1 MLDSL
6 YMAIKI
12 DEQRLDEYKEL
23 VRKLN
28 YYSDQYYNNNQSV
41 VSDAE
46 YDSLYQKLVKFEND
60 YPDFVDP
67 MSPSRHVGANPKSK
81 LKKVQHDQPML
92 SLENAFSFDDVKKFY
107 NRLAKLLSLERSQIL
122 IFAEPKID
130 GVSAS
135 LKYKDGKLYQV
146 STRGNGIEGEDV
158 TKNTGHIPS
167 MPKQI
172 PFLGDLEVRGEVY
185 FKLSDFNSL
194 NEAQGSSG
202 EDTFSNPRNAASGS
216 IRLLD
221 RREASKRPLNF
232 FAYHAI
238 GPEFKTQVEISDFL
252 KSQGFD
258 VNSFSRLCVSID
270 EVKAF
275 YEDVLSKRESLDY
288 EIDGTVYKYND
299 IAGQAVLGAASKYPR
314 HSIAHKFPATTVVTK
329 VKEIFL
335 SIGRSGVITPV
346 AILEPVIVG
355 GAAVSKATLHNR
367 FELERKDIREG
378 DTVTVQRAGDVIPQ
392 VISVLTEFRPSSS
405 VPFKF
410 PDNCPC
416 CGGKLIYDGPFM
428 RCMSGIKCR
437 SQVVE
442 RILHLASKDALNI
455 EGLGRQNVIFLL
467 DEGFINGDVDLLEFP
482 KKSAEIKSELEKS
495 KGWGRTSVKNLFS
508 EITSKSETT
517 LSRFIYALGIP
528 SVGKNVS
535 QILADYFGSIDN
547 LLNFLYKNQFP
558 LSSLKTLNGVGEGIA
573 TDFCSYLKDEENHD
587 RMVNLANHLRIT
599 HSTASVVNS
608 EISGK
613 KFVFTGTLKKLT
625 REKAAESVVSQGGS
639 VSESVSSKTDFL
651 VAGEK
656 AGSKL
661 EKARTIGVRILDEDE
676 FISLANLGAL

>member
-1 MLDSL
+1 
-6 YMAIKI
+6 MAIEI
-12 DEQRLDEYKEL
+12 DEQKFDEYKEL

-28 YYSDQYYNNNQSV
+28 YYSDQYYNNNRSV

-46 YDSLYQKLVKFEND
+46 YDSLYQKLIRFEND
-60 YPDFVDP
+60 YPDLVDP
-67 MSPSRHVGANPKSK
+67 ISPSRHVGANPKSK
-81 LKKVQHDQPML
+81 LKKVQHEKPML

-107 NRLAKLLSLERSQIL
+107 DRLAKLLSLERSQIL

-146 STRGNGIEGEDV
+146 STRGNGVEGEDV
-158 TKNTGHIPS
+158 TTNTGHIPS

-185 FKLSDFNSL
+185 FKLSDFNLL
-194 NEAQGSSG
+194 NEAQESSG

-238 GPEFKTQVEISDFL
+238 GPEFKTQAEISDFL
-252 KSQGFD
+252 KNQGFE
-258 VNSFSRLCVSID
+258 VNNFSKLCVSID

-275 YEDVLSKRESLDY
+275 YENVLSKRESLDY

-299 IAGQAVLGAASKYPR
+299 IAGQGVLGAASKYPR
-314 HSIAHKFPATTVVTK
+314 HSIAHKFPATVVVTK

-346 AILEPVIVG
+346 AVLDPVTVG
-355 GAAVSKATLHNR
+355 GAVVSKATLHNR
-367 FELERKDIREG
+367 VELERKDIREG

-392 VISVLTEFRPSSS
+392 VLSVLTEFRPNSS

-410 PDNCPC
+410 PDSCPC
-416 CGGKLIYDGPFM
+416 CGGKLIYDGPFIK
-428 RCMSGIKCR
+428 CTSGIKCR
-437 SQVVE
+437 SQMVE
-442 RILHLASKDALNI
+442 RILHLVSKDALNI
-455 EGLGRQNVIFLL
+455 EGLGRQNIIFLL
-467 DEGFINGDVDLLEFP
+467 DEGFINSDVDLLELP
-482 KKSAEIKSELEKS
+482 KKNNEVRSELEKS
-495 KGWGRTSVKNLFS
+495 DGWGRTSVDNLFS
-508 EITSKSETT
+508 EIISKSDTT

-535 QILADYFGSIDN
+535 KILSDYFESIEN
-547 LLNFLYKNQFP
+547 LLNFLDKNQFP

-573 TDFCSYLKDEENHD
+573 SDFYSYLKDEENHD
-587 RMVNLANHLRIT
+587 RMVNLAKSLKIT
-599 HSTASVVNS
+599 HSAGNIINS

-613 KFVFTGTLKKLT
+613 KFVFTGMLHKLT
-625 REKAAESVVSQGGS
+625 REKAAEFVVSQGGS

-661 EKARTIGVRILDEDE
+661 EKARTLGVKILNEDE
-676 FISLANLGAL
+676 FILLANISAL